1 MKRATEVN
9 QFCKSGKF
17 GSKSNMGR
25 CENGYMLSGTQ
36 HMEFRK
42 FNLHLGKLR
51 SNVCIAMLKDGR
63 KAETSMFSV
72 SFRFLH

>member
-1 MKRATEVN
+1 
-9 QFCKSGKF
+9 
-17 GSKSNMGR
+17 MGR

-51 SNVCIAMLKDGR
+51 SDVCIAMLKDGR